1 MKIGTIT
8 YWESQENYGQLL
20 QCYALLHF
28 LRQMGHDAFLIKY
41 LSSSTKRPLIQ
52 RLKSHILYA
61 VRPAYRQQAKMWKR
75 LNKIER
81 EEARK
86 HPRHFDEF
94 RRNHI
99 PSTPYAFTAAQLRS
113 TPPKADAYVCGS
125 DQIWANLDPVFF
137 LQFGSPHAK
146 RIAFAPSFG
155 SLHPSPKLEKRA
167 RSYLEKFDFLSSR
180 ERSGIELLCKLGYPE
195 ASLQPDPTLLLP
207 ATTYRKIEVKPKS
220 DKPYLFLY
228 LLGNETDVSVDD
240 IHAFA
245 HTHHLQVR
253 YVASQGR
260 IDEFPKL
267 YPTVEE
273 WLGLLDNAA
282 YVITNS
288 FHGTVFCLHFNRPF
302 LTFPVKGSIKGMNN
316 RITDLLE
323 RYNLRQRIYEGSLDD
338 LFNRVDFQPF
348 NRLREEEEN
357 RSKELFISILNK
369 SQPTYN

>member
-52 RLKSHILYA
+52 RLKSHILYV

-155 SLHPSPKLEKRA
+155 SLHPSPKLE
-167 RSYLEKFDFLSSR
+167 
-180 ERSGIELLCKLGYPE
+180 
-195 ASLQPDPTLLLP
+195 
-207 ATTYRKIEVKPKS
+207 
-220 DKPYLFLY
+220 
-228 LLGNETDVSVDD
+228 
-240 IHAFA
+240 
-245 HTHHLQVR
+245 
-253 YVASQGR
+253 
-260 IDEFPKL
+260 
-267 YPTVEE
+267 
-273 WLGLLDNAA
+273 
-282 YVITNS
+282 
-288 FHGTVFCLHFNRPF
+288 
-302 LTFPVKGSIKGMNN
+302 
-316 RITDLLE
+316 
-323 RYNLRQRIYEGSLDD
+323 
-338 LFNRVDFQPF
+338 
-348 NRLREEEEN
+348 
-357 RSKELFISILNK
+357 
-369 SQPTYN
+369 

>member
-1 MKIGTIT
+1 MKIGTLT

-20 QCYALLHF
+20 QCYALLRF

-61 VRPAYRQQAKMWKR
+61 VRPSYRQQAKMWKR
-75 LNKIER
+75 LNRIER

-94 RRNHI
+94 RRKHI
-99 PSTPYAFTAAQLRS
+99 ASTSCTFTAAQLRS
-113 TPPKADAYVCGS
+113 TPPEADAYVCGS
-125 DQIWANLDPVFF
+125 DQVWANLDPMFF
-137 LQFGSPHAK
+137 LQFGSPHTK

-155 SLHPSPKLEKRA
+155 SLQPSAKLEDTA

-180 ERSGIELLCKLGYPE
+180 ERSGIELLRKLGHPE

-207 ATTYRKIEVKPKS
+207 AATYREIEVCPRK
-220 DKPYLFLY
+220 DEPYLLLY
-228 LLGNETDVSVDD
+228 LLGNETDVSVAD

-245 HTHHLQVR
+245 HAHHLPVR

-260 IDEFPKL
+260 TDEFPKL

-273 WLGLLDNAA
+273 WLGLLDGAA

-302 LTFPVKGSIKGMNN
+302 LTFPVKGSIKGMNS

-323 RYNLRQRIYEGSLDD
+323 RYNLRQRIYDGSLDS
-338 LFNRVDFQPF
+338 LFNEVDFQTF
-348 NRLREEEEN
+348 NILREKEEICV
-357 RSKELFISILNK
+357 KELFTNIL
-369 SQPTYN
+369 